1 MAVGGDRLS
10 YQVGDRTL
18 MLNGNPLAEP
28 YLAPGSQPSVVAF
41 DVRVPED
48 RIVALGDNR
57 AVSYEIDFP
66 KGRPGT
72 FDTAD
77 IRGKAVPKPNWL
89 LVVAGAIALGA
100 LLTLVGGCLG
110 LSALI
115 ARRRARPA
123 PAQPTFIT
131 VELDRVPADDS

>member
-110 LSALI
+110 L
-115 ARRRARPA
+115 RAPH
-123 PAQPTFIT
+123 
-131 VELDRVPADDS
+131 